1 MNIATSGS
9 RGTPLSTS
17 MGIGIGIGTIVT
29 FSLGLLLFFME
40 KKENDPSSEPK
51 EPTRQW
57 YQFDDMNQFHPE
69 RDEKDLNLNL
79 SPQDSSDTIP
89 ALVIEE

>member
-1 MNIATSGS
+1 
-9 RGTPLSTS
+9 

-29 FSLGLLLFFME
+29 FSLGILLFFME
-40 KKENDPSSEPK
+40 RKEKTTDPSSEPK